1 MCVWD
6 SEELV
11 DGEPSPVA
19 PSGSAG
25 ACHGG
30 IEVESDVTVL
40 LLRKDSVRS
49 VTIRRDLVQ
58 MERQREGVATQ
69 AYPKIR
75 AKVLI
80 RHERLYLGS
89 TGRNSYAI

>member
-1 MCVWD
+1 MCYRA
-6 SEELV
+6 
-11 DGEPSPVA
+11 A
-19 PSGSAG
+19 PTKGQRASSNNQ
-25 ACHGG
+25 GG
-30 IEVESDVTVL
+30 L
-40 LLRKDSVRS
+40 GLFWRG
-49 VTIRRDLVQ
+49 RR
-58 MERQREGVATQ
+58 GIATQ